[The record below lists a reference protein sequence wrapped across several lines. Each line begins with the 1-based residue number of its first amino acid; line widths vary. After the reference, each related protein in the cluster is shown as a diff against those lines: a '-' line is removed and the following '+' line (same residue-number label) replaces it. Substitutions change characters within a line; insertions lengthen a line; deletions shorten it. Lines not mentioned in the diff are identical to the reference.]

1 MVKRKNGYGEIFTKK
16 QTEYIH
22 SQIQNLRTI
31 GHQQNIIRNS
41 HKTLK
46 KILICKKMTSFE
58 NMAR

>member
-41 HKTLK
+41 HKTMK
-46 KILICKKMTSFE
+46 KY
-58 NMAR
+58 